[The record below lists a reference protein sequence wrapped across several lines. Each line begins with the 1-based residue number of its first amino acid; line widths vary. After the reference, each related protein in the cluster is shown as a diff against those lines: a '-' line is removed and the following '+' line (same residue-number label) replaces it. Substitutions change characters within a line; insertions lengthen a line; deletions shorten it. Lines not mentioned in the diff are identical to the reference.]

1 MRIALLTVVLAVS
14 LTAGFFFRGSPTQ
27 TVSVWTVVV
36 LALCVVLADVL
47 GSPERRSSRIGSAV
61 LAGVLFA
68 IGWYLGGRELEN
80 ASAECAHRIG
90 DVRVALESF
99 REDAGVYPETL
110 DQLEG
115 IELPGRLLL
124 RPDLLEYARTS
135 DGYLL
140 SYRDGR
146 FVFTATEDREPFLEG
161 QVGD

>member
-1 MRIALLTVVLAVS
+1 MRIVLLTMVLAVS
-14 LTAGFFFRGSPTQ
+14 LTAGFFFRGSETQ
-27 TVSVWTVVV
+27 TVTVWTVAV
-36 LALCVVLADVL
+36 LALCVILADLL
-47 GSPERRSSRIGSAV
+47 GSPKNRNSRIGSAV
-61 LAGVLFA
+61 LAGALFA
-68 IGWYLGGRELEN
+68 TGWYLGGRELEN
-80 ASAECAHRIG
+80 ASADCAHRIG

-99 REDAGVYPETL
+99 KEQAGAYPETL

-124 RPDLLEYARTS
+124 RPDVLEYERTS

>member
-1 MRIALLTVVLAVS
+1 MRIALPIFVLCLS
-14 LTAGFFFRGSPTQ
+14 LTAGFFFRGSEAQ
-27 TVSVWTVVV
+27 TISVWAVMV
-36 LALCVVLADVL
+36 LALCVVLADLL
-47 GSPERRSSRIGSAV
+47 GSPKSRSSRIGSAI

-68 IGWYLGGRELEN
+68 VGWYLGGRELEN
-80 ASAECAHRIG
+80 ASADCAQRIG
-90 DVRVALESF
+90 DVRSALEDYQD
-99 REDAGVYPETL
+99 DAGFYPDTL

-124 RPDLLEYARTS
+124 RRDLLKYTRTS

>member
-1 MRIALLTVVLAVS
+1 MRIALLIVVLCLS
-14 LTAGFFFRGSPTQ
+14 LTAGFFFRGSEAQ
-27 TVSVWTVVV
+27 TVSVWAVMV
-36 LALCVVLADVL
+36 LALCVVLADL
-47 GSPERRSSRIGSAV
+47 FGSPKSRSSRIGSAV

-68 IGWYLGGRELEN
+68 VGWYMGGRELEA
-80 ASAECAHRIG
+80 ASADCAQRIG
-90 DVRVALESF
+90 DVRSALEDYQD
-99 REDAGVYPETL
+99 DAGSYPDTL

-124 RPDLLEYARTS
+124 RRDLLEYTRTS

>member
-1 MRIALLTVVLAVS
+1 MRIALLIVVLCLS
-14 LTAGFFFRGSPTQ
+14 LTAGFFFRGSEAQ
-27 TVSVWTVVV
+27 TVSVWAVMV
-36 LALCVVLADVL
+36 LALCVVLADL
-47 GSPERRSSRIGSAV
+47 FGSPKSRSSRIGSAI

-68 IGWYLGGRELEN
+68 VGWYLGGRELEN
-80 ASAECAHRIG
+80 ASADCAQRIG
-90 DVRVALESF
+90 DVRSALEDYQD
-99 REDAGVYPETL
+99 DAGSYPDTL

-124 RPDLLEYARTS
+124 RRDLLEYTRTS

>member
-1 MRIALLTVVLAVS
+1 MRIVLLAAVLAVS
-14 LTAGFFFRGSPTQ
+14 LVAGFFFSGSETQ
-27 TVSVWTVVV
+27 TVSVWTVMV
-36 LALCVVLADVL
+36 LALCVVLADL
-47 GSPERRSSRIGSAV
+47 FGSPKSRSSRIGSAI

-68 IGWYLGGRELEN
+68 VGWYLGGRELEN
-80 ASAECAHRIG
+80 ASADCAQRIG
-90 DVRVALESF
+90 DVRSALEDYQD
-99 REDAGVYPETL
+99 DAGSYPDTL

-124 RPDLLEYARTS
+124 RRDLLEYTRTS

>member
-1 MRIALLTVVLAVS
+1 MRIALLIFVLCLS
-14 LTAGFFFRGSPTQ
+14 LTAGFFFRGSVAQ
-27 TVSVWTVVV
+27 TISVWTVMA
-36 LALCVVLADVL
+36 LALCVVLADLL
-47 GSPERRSSRIGSAV
+47 GSPKSRSSRIGSAI

-68 IGWYLGGRELEN
+68 VGWYLGGRELEN
-80 ASAECAHRIG
+80 ASADCAQRIG
-90 DVRVALESF
+90 DVRLALEDYQD
-99 REDAGVYPETL
+99 DAGFYPDTL

-124 RPDLLEYARTS
+124 RRDLLEYTRTS

>member
-1 MRIALLTVVLAVS
+1 MRIALLIFVLCLS
-14 LTAGFFFRGSPTQ
+14 LTAGFFFRGSEAQ
-27 TVSVWTVVV
+27 TVSVWAVMV
-36 LALCVVLADVL
+36 LGLCVVLADL
-47 GSPERRSSRIGSAV
+47 FGSPKSRSSRIGSAI

-68 IGWYLGGRELEN
+68 VGWYLGGRELEN
-80 ASAECAHRIG
+80 ASADCAQRIG
-90 DVRVALESF
+90 DVRSALETYQD
-99 REDAGVYPETL
+99 DAGIYPETL

-124 RPDLLEYARTS
+124 RRDLLDYTRTS